1 MCKITSSCKRL
12 LPGVI
17 PKAYT
22 KALPG
27 VLPKAALAS
36 ALMLGAATQTAIA
49 ETYISIDGSR
59 LSLESEDSDE
69 VSPGGIRFRM
79 GSQISPLI
87 DIEGHLGFSFTDETE
102 NLDSLS
108 ATYFSGFLKG
118 YVPLGRVSALYGLVG
133 WSAISLS
140 QEIGNSEFSEE
151 RGGFS
156 WGFGLETQLTKN
168 ADLTGDFVNYINSD
182 GVFENISAIN
192 VGIKLYF

>member
-1 MCKITSSCKRL
+1 MYKITSSCKRL

-17 PKAYT
+17 P